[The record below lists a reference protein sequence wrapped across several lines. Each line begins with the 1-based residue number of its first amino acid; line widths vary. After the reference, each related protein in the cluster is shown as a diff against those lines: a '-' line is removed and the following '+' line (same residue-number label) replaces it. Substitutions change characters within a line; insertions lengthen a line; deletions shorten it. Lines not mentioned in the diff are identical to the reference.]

1 MKLFIGLIPNM
12 RKDRHIEARDIK
24 KDLTKISTLPRKS
37 KIRQSDMN
45 WGLKVAA
52 RQDRIT
58 I

>member
-1 MKLFIGLIPNM
+1 M

-24 KDLTKISTLPRKS
+24 KDLTKIFTLPRKS